1 MNRLLK
7 AIAAIMLMTAV
18 FFAAGCTKDDPQTTQ
33 TGSIFGTVT
42 DFATGEPV
50 GNANVQLRPTGE
62 TTLTGS
68 DGRYEFLDVTAGK
81 YSITVSKNEY
91 TDLVDDYVIDLKE
104 GKKMQRDVQIKKR
117 PASIQL
123 LNSQGDAISEI
134 DFGSDN
140 GVTQKTFNLY
150 NGGTKKYSFTIST
163 TTDWLSVDKPTGS
176 IEVSAT
182 KTIKITIDRSKLSS
196 GENTTILLVTAE
208 EGGSCEL
215 TVKAQKSGDVPVVDI
230 LEAISISETNYRI
243 KCQLMNEGGQK
254 VTEKGICFNTFGAP
268 TLDDQVIKYTGSAT
282 GEYTV
287 DMGNLDTSKR
297 YYVRAYAKN
306 AMGVGFSRVIDFEP
320 GSGSVSLPKVI
331 TSAVTGITQTSAK
344 GGGNVTDE
352 GSSPVTERG
361 ICWSTSHNP
370 TTSDNHGKSGTGL
383 GTYTVNMNGLSAN
396 TTYYVRAYAI
406 NAQGTSYGNEVSYN
420 FELNATLPT
429 VTPKEVTDITKTSAQ
444 CGGTVES
451 AGGAPVTERGVC
463 WSTHSNPTINDDHAN
478 SGAGGTGSYF
488 VTIDNLTPDTYY
500 FVRAY
505 ATNSSGTAY
514 GSEVNFSTLGET
526 VRPEGSING
535 LFSISDSQQVW
546 FSQGNLQYIGSA
558 TPAYWKFAENQWDYL
573 GTSTGQN
580 SDATDVDRD
589 LFGWATSGW
598 YSGTSGTNY
607 YMPYDVNTSSS
618 YYGPGYSNNLTGQ
631 YAEADWGVYNAISNG
646 GNEAGMWRTLSQT
659 EWDYVL
665 SKRNTPSRIRFAKAV
680 VNNVNGVIV
689 LPDDWVSQNYV
700 LASINNA
707 SASYNSNTVS
717 AGDWTTILEPK
728 GAVFLPASGMRR
740 GTNIENLGE
749 NGLYWS
755 TTYGSSGQAQGV
767 NMTNSSLVF
776 APGYTSEKARSNG
789 GCVRLVYEL
798 R

>member
-7 AIAAIMLMTAV
+7 ALAAIMLMTTV
-18 FFAAGCTKDDPQTTQ
+18 LFVVGCKPAA
-33 TGSIFGTVT
+33 TGSIYGVVT
-42 DFATGEPV
+42 DYATNESVSG
-50 GNANVQLRPTGE
+50 ASVQLRPTGE
-62 TTLTGS
+62 TTVTGT
-68 DGRYEFLDVTAGK
+68 DGMYEFLDVEAGS
-81 YSITVSKNEY
+81 YSITVTKNEY
-91 TDLVDDYVIDLKE
+91 SDLVDDYVIELKE
-104 GKKMQRDVQIKKR
+104 GKRMRRDAQIAK
-117 PASIQL
+117 ALSFLHI
-123 LNSQGDAISEI
+123 LNSQNVDITEI
-134 DFGSDN
+134 DFGSVN
-140 GVTQKTFNLY
+140 EQKSFDLCNK
-150 NGGTKKYSFTIST
+150 GTKKYNYVISKT
-163 TTDWLSVDKPTGS
+163 ANWLSVDKPEGTIG
-176 IEVSAT
+176 IDEK
-182 KTIKITIDRSKLSS
+182 KTIMITIDRSKLPLES
-196 GENTTILLVTAE
+196 NTTNLIITAE
-208 EGGSCEL
+208 GVGSTEL
-215 TVKAQKSGDVPVVDI
+215 TVKAQKSGDYPVVNI
-230 LEAISISETNYRI
+230 LGVTTMSPTSSRI
-243 KCQLMNEGGQK
+243 KCEVTSAGGQS
-254 VTEKGICFNTFGAP
+254 VTERGICFNTFGSP
-268 TLDDQVIKYTGSAT
+268 TIKDQVIKDDGNGLGQYFI
-282 GEYTV
+282 
-287 DMGNLDTSKR
+287 DMSDLDSSKT
-297 YYVRAYAKN
+297 YHVCAYAKN
-306 AMGVGFSRVIDFEP
+306 ATGTGYSRELVFKP
-320 GSGSVSLPKVI
+320 GAGDINLPKV
-331 TSAVTGITQTSAK
+331 TTLEVTDITQTSAK

-361 ICWSTSHNP
+361 ICWSTSHLP
-370 TTSDNHGKSGTGL
+370 TTSDNHGHSGTGL
-383 GTYTVNMNGLSAN
+383 GTYTVNMTGLTAN
-396 TTYYVRAYAI
+396 TTYYVRAYAS
-406 NAQGTSYGNEVSYN
+406 NKEGTTYGDEVSFN
-420 FELNATLPT
+420 FSLNTTYPT
-429 VTPKEVTDITKTSAQ
+429 VTTKEVTDITKTSAK
-444 CGGTVES
+444 CGGKVES
-451 AGGAPVTERGVC
+451 AGGTPVTERGVC
-463 WSTHSNPTINDDHAN
+463 WSTHSNPTISDDHLN
-478 SGAGGTGSYF
+478 SGAGGTGNYF
-488 VTIDNLTPDTYY
+488 VTIDDLTPDTYY

-514 GSEVNFSTLGET
+514 GNEVSFSTLGET

-535 LFSISDSQQVW
+535 IFSISDNQQVW

-558 TPAYWKFAENQWDYL
+558 TPAIWKFAENQWDYL

-580 SDATDVDRD
+580 SDATNVDRD

-607 YMPYDVNTSSS
+607 YMPYDVNTNSS

-717 AGDWTTILEPK
+717 AGDWTSILEPK